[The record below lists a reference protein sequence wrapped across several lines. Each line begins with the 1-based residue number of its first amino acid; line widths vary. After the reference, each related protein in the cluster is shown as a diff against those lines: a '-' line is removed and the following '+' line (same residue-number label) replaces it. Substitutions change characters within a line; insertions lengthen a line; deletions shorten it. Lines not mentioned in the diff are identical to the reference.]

1 MHVDSTDSLQ
11 LHKVVVVGHVDHGKS
26 TLLGRIL
33 LECGRVPE
41 DRIAHVQKICSDKSL
56 QFEPAFLFD
65 ALQEEQEQG
74 ISIDTTRVN
83 FEFEGHKFILIDAP
97 GHLEFLKNM
106 TSGASE
112 ADLGILVVD
121 CNQGV
126 RSQTER
132 HLKILN
138 MLGVRRVIVALNK
151 IDQIKY
157 DQSVFEDVC
166 AKTREII
173 EQQEIFCEQIV
184 PISALAGENITTTT
198 PKLDWYLGKPLLGTL
213 TDVAQK
219 LNNLKKEDQPFRMLL
234 QDVYRFEGDRLFAGR
249 IVSGSITKGAE
260 IFFSPSGK
268 ISKVESIEKYL
279 ETDVQSARA
288 GESIAL
294 RLTEQVFVERGEV
307 ISLLD
312 NAPEID
318 TEFRGKIAWL
328 SANSYAPETE
338 YMLKMGTAEVP
349 CHVDLIDA
357 ATQLKRL
364 NDSENL
370 CNGGFADVIVKTAK
384 PVAFDRLATG
394 AIIEKFV
401 ICTAYDTVAAGVV
414 DNRPVRIGRSLKVN
428 PNLRHEAG
436 YVERVRYEN
445 LNKHRGTVLWM
456 TGLSGS
462 GKSSLAKELE
472 RALFDKDCRVAV
484 LDGDNLR
491 SGLCADLGFSPED
504 RSENIRRI
512 AHTAKLFL
520 DTGFIVI
527 TACISPYAKDR
538 EIAREIIGVQDFNEL
553 FVFCPLEECQRR
565 DPKGLYKKAS
575 AGQISAVTG
584 FDSPYQAPQ
593 RPAVRLDSSK
603 MSVAEEVQA
612 VIDLL
617 SQKEVLPIGPALTK
631 DLSELMHSSGPR
643 SLQAIND

>member
-1 MHVDSTDSLQ
+1 MHVDSSDSLQ

-151 IDQIKY
+151 VDQINY
-157 DQSVFEDVC
+157 DQTIFEEVC

-173 EQQEIFCEQIV
+173 EQQEIICEQIV
-184 PISALAGENITTTT
+184 PISALAGENITNATS
-198 PKLDWYLGKPLLGTL
+198 KLEWYVGKPLLGTL

-219 LNNLKKEDQPFRMLL
+219 LNNIKKDDQPFRMLL

-249 IVSGSITKGAE
+249 IVSGSIKKGSE

-268 ISKVESIEKYL
+268 ISRVESIEKYL
-279 ETDVQSARA
+279 ETDVQSAKS

-312 NAPEID
+312 NAPEVD
-318 TEFRGKIAWL
+318 TEFRGKLAWL
-328 SANSYAPETE
+328 SAHSYSPETE
-338 YMLKMGTAEVP
+338 YMLKMGTTEVP
-349 CHVDLIDA
+349 CRVEVIDA
-357 ATQLKRL
+357 ATQQKQLA
-364 NDSENL
+364 SAENL
-370 CNGGFADVIVKTAK
+370 INGGFADVIIKTSK
-384 PVAFDRLATG
+384 PIAFDRAATG
-394 AIIEKFV
+394 AIVEKFV
-401 ICTAYDTVAAGVV
+401 VCTAYDTAAAGVV
-414 DNRPVRIGRSLKVN
+414 DNRPVRVERSLKVN
-428 PNLRHEAG
+428 PNLRHELG
-436 YVERVRYEN
+436 YVERARYEG
-445 LNKHRGTVLWM
+445 LNKHRGSVLWM

-472 RALFDKDCRVAV
+472 KALFEKNCRVVV

-491 SGLCADLGFSPED
+491 FGLCADLGFTPED

-520 DTGFIVI
+520 DTGYIVV
-527 TACISPYAKDR
+527 TACISPYARDR
-538 EIAREIIGVQDFNEL
+538 ELAREIIGAQDFNEL

-565 DPKGLYKKAS
+565 DPKGLYSKAS

-603 MSVAEEVQA
+603 MTVAQEVQA
-612 VIDLL
+612 VIELL
-617 SQKEVLPIGPALTK
+617 SHHEVLPLEKALTN
-631 DLSELMHSSGPR
+631 DLPEVINASGLR